1 MIRSS
6 KLGKN
11 KKSTLIGNDFIE
23 RVLLTERQVEK
34 VLDYQNEH
42 KELKFAEIVD
52 ILEMCNKEDL
62 LDTLSNNIGIK
73 GVILNEKI
81 DINPLKYLPRDV
93 IINYKVIP
101 FEENGN
107 KLKLAFSDP
116 LDNERVEMI
125 RKILKDNG
133 YEIEV
138 YVTLYTSIMKL
149 ISKIKNIKT
158 DYID

>member
-23 RVLLTERQVEK
+23 RGLLTERQVEK